1 MDAYDQLA
9 KEWHSCRAC
18 AEIDQDCPRYIPHEA
33 EDDYYNIFLVS
44 SPHVTFNAELSNQ
57 LELTC
62 TLPTFTYE
70 GCQRMMCEC
79 DRRLAKKLSDLYL
92 SGDVE
97 LNDAYVSENGFD
109 HATHCVAQSP
119 GRGGV
124 RQCCGQYP
132 NRDFFNTDSHS
143 CCDNTVIAGHNMC

>member
-18 AEIDQDCPRYIPHEA
+18 AEIDQNYCPRYIPA
-33 EDDYYNIFLVS
+33 GNWDNFYFVNQSPVS
-44 SPHVTFNAELSNQ
+44 TGFNVELSHH
-57 LELTC
+57 LEYSC
-62 TLPTFTYE
+62 PVWLPN
-70 GCQRMMCEC
+70 GSCSQMMCEC
-79 DRRLAKKLSDLYL
+79 DLRLAQELSKLYM
-92 SGDVE
+92 SGNVE

-109 HATHCVAQSP
+109 HATHCVAQAP

-132 NRDFFNTDSHS
+132 NRGFFNTDSHS
-143 CCDNTVIAGHNMC
+143 CCDNTVVAGHNMC

>member
-1 MDAYDQLA
+1 MDAYDRVA

-18 AEIDQDCPRYIPHEA
+18 AEIDQDCPRYIPKGNW
-33 EDDYYNIFLVS
+33 DYYYEFDEVNNW
-44 SPHVTFNAELSNQ
+44 TMFNVELSNQ
-57 LELTC
+57 LEFYC
-62 TLPTFTYE
+62 TSPYGNYK
-70 GCQRMMCEC
+70 GCKSMMCEC
-79 DRRLAKKLSDLYL
+79 DLRLAKKLSELYV

-97 LNDAYVSENGFD
+97 LNDDYVSENGFD

-132 NRDFFNTDSHS
+132 NRGFFNTDSHS
-143 CCDNTVIAGHNMC
+143 CCDTTVIAGHNMC